1 MGETEELL
9 STQNAITPAPGSD
22 SRAKMV
28 MSYSSSM
35 PHLVQRSSN
44 GQYKCDEKC
53 ISWISSKICS
63 HSIAVAEVNGDLCSF
78 LQWYNTS
85 GTEPNITALA
95 MSGLPS
101 GRGRKGGVP
110 RRKRTQKKDVPVEHV
125 TLRQATVSSANG
137 SYKSPSP
144 ACAATHLQ
152 VSTAV
157 SQTSTACSA
166 GHIMLPSLQVR
177 PSLISTSP
185 YASMVLQD
193 SASSFLGRTPPST
206 TATTLTSSTTPATI
220 QLQVS
225 TAVSQTNTASTA
237 GIVTHPSVQVQPS
250 LISMSPHATVVLQ
263 QPTNLRLSSAGQSAS
278 VPVHTSPNVNP
289 FYLKFIAGNIR
300 VCQGCKGSLRM
311 KDNSIPLPPFD
322 VVIGRAERRQ
332 FRDSKGNLITPRS
345 EQAAHYHLNLQCIKA
360 VEPGFVPQSL
370 TIPPDVLPRLTAVHK
385 EFLRLVFQISG
396 L

>member
-1 MGETEELL
+1 
-9 STQNAITPAPGSD
+9 
-22 SRAKMV
+22 
-28 MSYSSSM
+28 
-35 PHLVQRSSN
+35 
-44 GQYKCDEKC
+44 
-53 ISWISSKICS
+53 
-63 HSIAVAEVNGDLCSF
+63 
-78 LQWYNTS
+78 
-85 GTEPNITALA
+85 
-95 MSGLPS
+95 
-101 GRGRKGGVP
+101 
-110 RRKRTQKKDVPVEHV
+110 
-125 TLRQATVSSANG
+125 
-137 SYKSPSP
+137 
-144 ACAATHLQ
+144 
-152 VSTAV
+152 
-157 SQTSTACSA
+157 
-166 GHIMLPSLQVR
+166 
-177 PSLISTSP
+177 
-185 YASMVLQD
+185 
-193 SASSFLGRTPPST
+193 
-206 TATTLTSSTTPATI
+206 
-220 QLQVS
+220 
-225 TAVSQTNTASTA
+225 
-237 GIVTHPSVQVQPS
+237 
-250 LISMSPHATVVLQ
+250 MSPHATVVLQ

>member
-1 MGETEELL
+1 M
-9 STQNAITPAPGSD
+9 
-22 SRAKMV
+22 
-28 MSYSSSM
+28 
-35 PHLVQRSSN
+35 
-44 GQYKCDEKC
+44 
-53 ISWISSKICS
+53 
-63 HSIAVAEVNGDLCSF
+63 NGDLCSF

-110 RRKRTQKKDVPVEHV
+110 RRKRTQKKDVSVEHV

-137 SYKSPSP
+137 SYKSPTP

-166 GHIMLPSLQVR
+166 GCIMLPSLQVR

-206 TATTLTSSTTPATI
+206 TATTFTSSTTPATI
-220 QLQVS
+220 QLRVS

-250 LISMSPHATVVLQ
+250 LISMSPLATVVLQ

-311 KDNSIPLPPFD
+311 EDI
-322 VVIGRAERRQ
+322 Q
-332 FRDSKGNLITPRS
+332 FRCL
-345 EQAAHYHLNLQCIKA
+345 HLM
-360 VEPGFVPQSL
+360 
-370 TIPPDVLPRLTAVHK
+370 
-385 EFLRLVFQISG
+385 
-396 L
+396 